1 MPNPIRP
8 YELRDQ
14 DAIVAIWEA
23 SSRIATPF
31 LTPEFMART
40 RQQIREVWLPTAETW
55 VFEGDQGVSG
65 FITLIGN
72 EIGGIFVD
80 PNTQGLGIGR
90 SLMDWASLR
99 HEPLLVEVF
108 EANTIGLKFY
118 ERYGFRE
125 TNRYHHKPT
134 DQVMIRMICM
144 G

>member
-1 MPNPIRP
+1 MSNPIRR
-8 YELRDQ
+8 YESKDQ
-14 DAIVAIWEA
+14 EAIIAIWEG

-31 LTPEFMART
+31 LSDDFMAKT
-40 RQQIREVWLPTAETW
+40 RQQIRDVWLPTAETW
-55 VFEGDQGVSG
+55 VFDGDDGLAG

-80 PNTQGLGIGR
+80 PKTQGQGVGR
-90 SLMDWASLR
+90 SLMDWASLH

-108 EANTIGLKFY
+108 EANRIGRQFY

-134 DQVMIRMICM
+134 DQDMIRMICM

>member
-1 MPNPIRP
+1 MNHPIRS
-8 YELRDQ
+8 YEPHDQ
-14 DAIVAIWEA
+14 ERIVAIWEA

-31 LTPEFMART
+31 LSEDFMAKT

-55 VFEGDQGVSG
+55 VFEENARVIG
-65 FITLIGN
+65 FVTLIGN

-80 PNTQGLGIGR
+80 PTVQGKGVGR
-90 SLMDWASLR
+90 SLMDWASLH

-108 EANTIGLKFY
+108 AANTIGFQFY

-134 DQVMIRMICM
+134 NQVMIRMICM